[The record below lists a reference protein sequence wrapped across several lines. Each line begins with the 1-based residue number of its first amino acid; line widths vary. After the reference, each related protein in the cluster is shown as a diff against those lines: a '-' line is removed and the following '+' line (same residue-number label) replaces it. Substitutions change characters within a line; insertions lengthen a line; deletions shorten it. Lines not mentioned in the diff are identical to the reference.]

1 MALNCRKYGIYEP
14 QVWYLRTVSVVFIIV
29 LIDFDC
35 LDAYS

>member
-14 QVWYLRTVSVVFIIV
+14 QVWHLRAVSVAVIIV